1 MGDLPA
7 LPEDFGHVGS
17 LDLTGTRVTAEGSDG
32 FLKSFTH
39 LRHLTL
45 NGNALTALPDGVRQ
59 MPQLERLELSSNHFS
74 GSEDLYAALSGLEH
88 LQALDLSYNYLDAF
102 DVSYFEHLQNL
113 DLRNNNLAE
122 WPAGALDAR
131 HLQTLNLSRNDITA
145 IPEEALDGQH
155 DELMDGTDL
164 TDNYNLSQESLE
176 RLRAYQTAGNR
187 QRVLG
192 FSSSDLEEMADD
204 VAGGLSSTESIES
217 DESLPDEQAH
227 AQQKAPWLANL
238 PPEQASARDRLWDQ
252 LAAEPDSGAFF
263 HLLDR
268 LQDTQEFRVA
278 NADLTRR
285 VWRVME
291 AAAADSELR
300 EVIFAG
306 SATHGTCVDGRI
318 LTFSGLESKV
328 FTYNALLDLPAG
340 RPGIRG
346 EALLSLSR
354 QLFRLDKVDE
364 LAKAAAARS
373 GFDEAEVRLGYRI
386 GLTGGWED
394 GLELP
399 GQPKNM
405 KFASGVTPQ
414 QLFDARAEVVD
425 AEHSDRFL
433 EDLIQR
439 DYWLD
444 YLKEQQPEAFRQMDE
459 GQLMEEGEDDGLSVD
474 DPLYLSRLFDQAA
487 ARNARLIELTRQA
500 IERIGLSADKAP
512 MPGSSGQSSGA

>member
-1 MGDLPA
+1 
-7 LPEDFGHVGS
+7 
-17 LDLTGTRVTAEGSDG
+17 
-32 FLKSFTH
+32 
-39 LRHLTL
+39 
-45 NGNALTALPDGVRQ
+45 
-59 MPQLERLELSSNHFS
+59 
-74 GSEDLYAALSGLEH
+74 
-88 LQALDLSYNYLDAF
+88 
-102 DVSYFEHLQNL
+102 LQNL

-204 VAGGLSSTESIES
+204 VAGGLSETTDSIES

-238 PPEQASARDRLWDQ
+238 LPEQASARDRLWDQ

-414 QLFDARAEVVD
+414 QLFDARAEVVS